1 MRIELKV
8 LRFTVA
14 TALAFLQL
22 LPMGVSNTLAIDDQ
36 GRFYALGV
44 GMRKCSDFVKFRE
57 GRIENFTPRDYE
69 IAGQVVKHWVAG
81 YLTAHNYYVADTY
94 NVKGEA
100 SVDHI
105 MEWLYEFCRSDQ
117 DEYFAESM
125 VALAESLHDKRV
137 RIGSTAEAQQDGPSG
152 TVSLTSKA
160 IAVGIGVSWGN
171 GKLKYHGK
179 EYNISVKGLSLMDL
193 GISSASVAGNVYNL
207 KRVSD
212 IAGTYVAAQAGIALA
227 GGGGGVTMQNQ
238 NDVLI
243 NLKGT
248 KMGVAL
254 TLGPAGITITL
265 KE

>member
-1 MRIELKV
+1 MKA
-8 LRFTVA
+8 LRLTVA
-14 TALAFLQL
+14 TALAFLLL
-22 LPMGVSNTLAIDDQ
+22 LPVGVSNTLAMDDQ

-44 GMRKCSDFVKFRE
+44 GMRKCNDFIKLRE
-57 GRIENFTPRDYE
+57 KRIENFTAQDYE
-69 IAGQVVKHWVAG
+69 IAGHVVEHWVAG

-94 NVKGEA
+94 NVEGDA
-100 SVDHI
+100 SLDQI
-105 MEWLYEFCRSDQ
+105 AKWLEEFCRSDQ
-117 DEYFAESM
+117 DEYFAEAV

-137 RIGSTAEAQQDGPSG
+137 RTGSTADAHQEGPSG
-152 TVSLTSKA
+152 TLSPTSKA

-171 GKLKYHGK
+171 GKLKYRGK
-179 EYNISVKGLSLMDL
+179 EYNISVKGLSLIDL

-212 IAGTYVAAQAGIALA
+212 IAGNYVAAQAGVALA

-238 NDVLI
+238 HDVLI

-248 KMGVAL
+248 KIGVAL
-254 TLGPAGITITL
+254 ALGPAGITIRL